1 MPLPSGAA
9 LASAVTFAANFLIYS
24 AIYYTPV
31 EKGYVT
37 VQTEAGTLRGAV
49 RDTLAGTRYYSF
61 RGIPYAEPPLGE
73 LRFQAPV
80 PKSPWKG
87 VRKALF
93 FGNICPQRK
102 GSIPIGNE
110 DCLYLNVFSPQ
121 LPTEETPQP
130 RLAGLGLG
138 EAAAEARAVMVFI
151 HGGCFSVG
159 ASNFYGPPNFV
170 EHGVILVT
178 INYRL
183 GLLGF
188 LSTGDEVVPGNAGLK
203 DMVAALRW
211 VRNNIAAFGGDPDNV
226 TVFGQSAGGIAANLL
241 MLSPLAAGLFRRVI
255 AQSGTATIATGSAR
269 NMADRSRRLAAAL
282 GYRERGG
289 GSEQMARFLRAL
301 SAKALTTNETAALS
315 PEDAG
320 RVFTCAFTP
329 AIEPDV
335 EGAFLTEAP
344 AVLHERG
351 TFSHVPVLIGST
363 SVECLFITRVMSR
376 VMSLPWTLLG
386 ATSGQ
391 LSSERAL
398 ADLSAHFAA
407 RVGPDIPLG
416 SAAQRAAAARRVR
429 RFYYG
434 SANRDITADD
444 ADATADMFSDLLF
457 NSGIDKTV
465 RMMSQKSAEPVFY
478 YQFSFSNILNT
489 VRGFSGASHA
499 DDLPYLFFSW
509 ALPRGSNGA
518 VTGARL
524 TKMWTNFAKTGHPT
538 PEDDPLLSVN
548 WTSYTPE
555 MPTYLDI
562 GRELQLK
569 TGLKER
575 AMDFWHDLI
584 P

>member
-1 MPLPSGAA
+1 MPLPSGMA
-9 LASAVTFAANFLIYS
+9 LASAVTFAANFLIYN
-24 AIYYTPV
+24 AIDYTPV

-37 VQTEAGTLRGAV
+37 VQTESGALRGAV
-49 RDTLAGTRYYSF
+49 RDTMAGTRYYSF
-61 RGIPYAEPPLGE
+61 RGIPYAEPPLGD

-93 FGNICPQRK
+93 FGSMCPQRK
-102 GSIPIGNE
+102 GSIPLGHE
-110 DCLYLNVFSPQ
+110 DCLYLNVYTPQLPTVDPSPQ
-121 LPTEETPQP
+121 LP
-130 RLAGLGLG
+130 
-138 EAAAEARAVMVFI
+138 VMVFL

-159 ASNFYGPPNFV
+159 GSNFYGPPNFV
-170 EHGVILVT
+170 QNGVILVT

-183 GLLGF
+183 GILGF

-211 VRNNIAAFGGDPDNV
+211 VRHNIAAFGGDPENV
-226 TVFGQSAGGIAANLL
+226 TVFGQSAGAIAANML
-241 MLSPLAAGLFRRVI
+241 MYSRLAAGLFRRVI
-255 AQSGTATIATGSAR
+255 AQSGAASIATGSAR
-269 NMADRSRRLAAAL
+269 NMADRSRRLAEAL
-282 GYRERGG
+282 GYREQGG
-289 GSEQMARFLRAL
+289 GSREMLRFLRAL
-301 SAKALTTNETAALS
+301 SAKALTSNETAALS
-315 PEDAG
+315 TEDAG

-335 EGAFLTEAP
+335 EGAFLTDSP
-344 AVLHERG
+344 AVLQERG
-351 TFSHVPVLIGST
+351 NFSQVPLLIGST
-363 SVECLFITRVMSR
+363 SVECLFITR

-391 LSSERAL
+391 LSTSRAL
-398 ADLSAHFAA
+398 ADLSAHFAD
-407 RVGPDIPLG
+407 RVGPDIPLHTPE
-416 SAAQRAAAARRVR
+416 QRAAAAREVR

-434 SANRDITADD
+434 STSRDITA
-444 ADATADMFSDLLF
+444 ADSVATANMFSDLLF

-465 RMMSQKSAEPVFY
+465 RMVSQKSAEPVFY

-509 ALPRGSNGA
+509 ALPHGSNGA

-524 TKMWTNFAKTGHPT
+524 VKMWTNFAKTGHPT
-538 PEDDPLLSVN
+538 PVDDPLLPVN
-548 WTSYTPE
+548 WTSYTFELPI
-555 MPTYLDI
+555 YLDI
-562 GRELQLK
+562 GSEIKLK
-569 TGLKER
+569 TGLKEK
-575 AMDFWHDLI
+575 AMDFWHNLV